1 MRFSSRDT
9 TLPPTWHVRVDA
21 SCILCTLAA
30 SIFSCCL
37 NYDVVHTHT
46 HAHRREAGRVRVT
59 TEGIARFYQAPGSLW
74 PLLFSLSFS
83 RARRGSEREIAASL
97 RGFFFVAIPWTPK
110 GKAREPS
117 PPLSR
122 VISLRRRDKKPAYKY
137 LARIVLLCRAREE
150 CSGVYDPLEPRRAKL
165 RCIAPGCA

>member
-9 TLPPTWHVRVDA
+9 TLPPTWHVRVP

-46 HAHRREAGRVRVT
+46 HMHMRELEVGRVRVT
-59 TEGIARFYQAPGSLW
+59 TEGIARFYQPPGTLW
-74 PLLFSLSFS
+74 PLLFSLG
-83 RARRGSEREIAASL
+83 RARREKPPRE
-97 RGFFFVAIPWTPK
+97 GFFVDTPPTPK
-110 GKAREPS
+110 RKARES
-117 PPLSR
+117 PCLSR

-137 LARIVLLCRAREE
+137 LARIVLLCR
-150 CSGVYDPLEPRRAKL
+150 SGVYDPRARENLE
-165 RCIAPGCA
+165 